1 MFDQMGGDIEIRI
14 EDKEEHEDRHRRLD
28 PEHLQG
34 KDHDA
39 AEDDGQ
45 VHGDDPL
52 VRPKELLN
60 DVYGSFRLL
69 VPVSEIRVEVI
80 YKEEGTGEPDVGIR
94 EMNGSKEPGFHDK
107 GVISPVEETVVNGEE
122 PGKEALVVPDVAGV
136 DRALPTPHLVPDF
149 LFTGR
154 ISAICSWYS
163 TDAFVRSVAFI
174 ERLPTRTPY
183 LPPATN
189 HSLWIRLSH

>member
-1 MFDQMGGDIEIRI
+1 MFDQMGGDIEIRL
-14 EDKEEHEDRHRRLD
+14 EDKEEHEDRHCRLD

-52 VRPKELLN
+52 VRPEELLN

-94 EMNGSKEPGFHDK
+94 EMNGSKEPGFHNK

-122 PGKEALVVPDVAGV
+122 PGNEALVVPEVAGV
-136 DRALPTPHLVPDF
+136 DRALPTPRLYRFFEICCKGSGIGTKERDDREDADDDALRPVDEQYRCKVPVPEDSKYN
-149 LFTGR
+149 G
-154 ISAICSWYS
+154 
-163 TDAFVRSVAFI
+163 
-174 ERLPTRTPY
+174 
-183 LPPATN
+183 N
-189 HSLWIRLSH
+189 